1 MKKTIATFLCMLGNA
16 PAIAQE
22 GRFVTFKTLQDK
34 WGRTEHQVD
43 RGTIKQEGAYKAF
56 WTRVWMPK
64 DKHPVA
70 ISAGRQL
77 FIWSQKFAVD
87 CAGQRL
93 TAQFIDSTDPREQ
106 KRKASVQTAR
116 WTRLDKNPAL
126 NRVVCGGKLCGPRH

>member
-87 CAGQRL
+87 CANRRF
-93 TAQFIDSTDPREQ
+93 AARFIDSTNPGES
-106 KRKASVQTAR
+106 KKNANLQTVR
-116 WTRLDKNPAL
+116 WTGLDQNPAV
-126 NRVVCGGKLCGPRH
+126 NRAVCGGK